1 MPPEAQVIPMTPVN
15 PAPVK
20 MGKFAASR
28 TIVRESW
35 SILKQD
41 KELLLFPIVSA
52 IISLIAI
59 GALVIWYMT
68 SMPAIDVE
76 AAKESMGI
84 AEYAFL
90 LVYYVIIFF
99 IANFFQ
105 VGMYTIISAR
115 FNGQNLSFGDGMKGA
130 WENMGKI
137 FLWSLISATVG
148 VILRAIADKSEILGK
163 IVATLLGAAWNI
175 MTYFSL
181 LSLVIGNKSVKESFK
196 ESAAIIRRTWGE
208 TLIVNVGVGFFFGLI
223 TLGVAFALFV
233 LAFLIQDFIVAIAL
247 AVIFVLYLA
256 CLSVV
261 SSTLGAIFK
270 FALYEYGRSG
280 KIIPGFTPDVI
291 ANAFKK
297 K

>member
-1 MPPEAQVIPMTPVN
+1 MPPEAQTIPVTPN

-35 SILKQD
+35 SVLKQD

-59 GALVIWYMT
+59 GGLIVWYIT
-68 SMPAIDVE
+68 TKPAVDVDAVEQSM
-76 AAKESMGI
+76 AA

-90 LVYYVIIFF
+90 FVYYVAIFF

-105 VGMYTIISAR
+105 VGMYTIINAR
-115 FNGQNLSFGDGMKGA
+115 FNGQNLSFGGGVKGA

-148 VILRAIADKSEILGK
+148 VILRTIAEKSEIVGK
-163 IVATLLGAAWNI
+163 IVAGILGAAWSI

-181 LSLVIGNKSVKESFK
+181 ISLVIGNKSVKESFK
-196 ESAAIIRRTWGE
+196 ESASIIRKTWGE
-208 TLIVNVGVGFFFGLI
+208 TLIVNVGVGFFFGII
-223 TLGVAFALFV
+223 TIAVALALFV
-233 LAFLIQDFIVAIAL
+233 LAFLVQDPIVMIAL
-247 AVIFVLYLA
+247 VVLFVLYLA
-256 CLSVV
+256 TLSVV

-270 FALYEYGRSG
+270 FALYEYGRTG

>member
-1 MPPEAQVIPMTPVN
+1 MPPEAQTIPAT

-20 MGKFAASR
+20 MGKFAASK

-52 IISLIAI
+52 VISLIAI
-59 GALVIWYMT
+59 GALVFWYMT
-68 SMPAIDVE
+68 SMPLVDVE
-76 AAKESMGI
+76 SAQENMGA

-90 LVYYVIIFF
+90 LVYYVVIFF

-105 VGMYTIISAR
+105 VAMYVIISAR
-115 FNGQNLSFGDGMKGA
+115 FNGRDLGFSDGVKGA

-148 VILRAIADKSEILGK
+148 VILRAIADRSKLLGQ

-181 LSLVIGNKSVKESFK
+181 ISLVIGNKSVGESFK
-196 ESAAIIRRTWGE
+196 ESAAIIRKTWGE
-208 TLIVNVGVGFFFGLI
+208 TLIVNVGVGFFFGII
-223 TLGVAFALFV
+223 TLAVAMALFV
-233 LAFLIQDFIVAIAL
+233 LGFLIQDMIVAIAL
-247 AVIFVLYLA
+247 GVIFILYIA
-256 CLSVV
+256 CISVV

-280 KIIPGFTPDVI
+280 KIIPGFTPDVV

>member
-1 MPPEAQVIPMTPVN
+1 
-15 PAPVK
+15 
-20 MGKFAASR
+20 MGKFAASK

-41 KELLLFPIVSA
+41 KELLLFPVVSA
-52 IISLIAI
+52 VISLVAT
-59 GALVIWYMT
+59 GALIFWYVT
-68 SMPAIDVE
+68 SMSSVDLE
-76 AAKESMGI
+76 TAKESTSV
-84 AEYAFL
+84 AQFLFL

-105 VGMYTIISAR
+105 TAMYVIISAR
-115 FNGQNLSFGDGMKGA
+115 FNGQDLGFGDGVKGA

-148 VILRAIADKSEILGK
+148 VILRAIADRSEIFGR
-163 IVATLLGAAWNI
+163 IVAALLGAAWNI

-196 ESAAIIRRTWGE
+196 ESASIIRRTWGE
-208 TLIVNVGVGFFFGLI
+208 TLIVNVGVGFFFGVI
-223 TLGVAFALFV
+223 TLAVAFALFV
-233 LAFLIQDFIVAIAL
+233 LAFLIQDMIVAIAL
-247 AVIFVLYLA
+247 GVIFVLYIA

-280 KIIPGFTPDVI
+280 KIIAGFTPDVV

>member
-1 MPPEAQVIPMTPVN
+1 MPPEAQTTPVTPIN

-35 SILKQD
+35 SVLKQD
-41 KELLLFPIVSA
+41 KELMLFPIVSA
-52 IISLIAI
+52 IVSLIAI
-59 GALVIWYMT
+59 GILIFWYAT
-68 SMPAIDVE
+68 SMPSIDVE
-76 AAKESMGI
+76 TAKESMGP
-84 AEYAFL
+84 AETVFL
-90 LVYYVIIFF
+90 FVYYVVIFF

-115 FNGQNLSFGDGMKGA
+115 FNGQNLSFGDGVKGA

-148 VILRAIADKSEILGK
+148 VILRIIAEKFEIAGK
-163 IVATLLGAAWNI
+163 IVAGILGAAWSI

-181 LSLVIGNKSVKESFK
+181 ISLVIGNKSVKESFK
-196 ESAAIIRRTWGE
+196 ESASIIRKTWGE

-233 LAFLIQDFIVAIAL
+233 LAFLIQDPIVIIAL
-247 AVIFVLYLA
+247 VVIFVLYLA
-256 CLSVV
+256 ALSVV

>member
-1 MPPEAQVIPMTPVN
+1 MPPEAQAVPVT

-41 KELLLFPIVSA
+41 KELLLFPIISA

-59 GALVIWYMT
+59 GGLIFWYMT
-68 SMPAIDVE
+68 SMPSVDAESV
-76 AAKESMGI
+76 KENTGV

-90 LVYYVIIFF
+90 LVYYVVLFF

-105 VGMYTIISAR
+105 VAMYMIISAR
-115 FNGQNLSFGDGMKGA
+115 FNGQNLGFGDGMKGA

-148 VILRAIADKSEILGK
+148 VILRAIADKSEIVGK
-163 IVATLLGAAWNI
+163 IVAGILGAAWNI

-181 LSLVIGNKSVKESFK
+181 LSLVIGGKSVKDSFK
-196 ESAAIIRRTWGE
+196 ESASIIRKTWGE

-233 LAFLIQDFIVAIAL
+233 LAAIIQDFIVAIAL

-280 KIIPGFTPDVI
+280 KIIPGFTADVVV
-291 ANAFKK
+291 NAFKK